1 MKQLNRNF
9 YAVIGVVIL
18 LLAGFVYAW
27 SVIAKSI
34 GATYPSW
41 SKAELSMTFTI
52 VMIFFCAGCLA
63 AGIFSEKIS
72 SRIYIWMSAIL
83 FFVGFSMASV
93 ATNTMAL
100 YFSFGVLCGLAS
112 GIAYNAVMSTIS
124 LWFVDKQGLIS
135 GVLLMGFGI
144 SSFVFGKVFA
154 IIAPA
159 DGGEAWRGLFKIFA
173 VVFAIILV
181 VCSSFVVYPPK
192 SYRPEKE
199 REKRN
204 VRKPAIEASSKEMIK
219 EKSFWLYY
227 LWAILM
233 GGAGLALVSQASG
246 IAEQVGST
254 ISDGSIATVVGLISI
269 SNGIG
274 RVFFGKL
281 FDRKGYRVT
290 MILDMIFFISAGVVL
305 LAALVTGVFLLII
318 VGFIIGGLAYGG
330 VTPTNSAIVSDFF
343 GRKNFS
349 LNFSLVN
356 TNLIIASFASTIA
369 GKLYDS
375 SQSYISTI
383 IMICCM
389 VVFGFVIFVGIKR
402 PSKIKG

>member
-1 MKQLNRNF
+1 
-9 YAVIGVVIL
+9 
-18 LLAGFVYAW
+18 
-27 SVIAKSI
+27 
-34 GATYPSW
+34 
-41 SKAELSMTFTI
+41 
-52 VMIFFCAGCLA
+52 
-63 AGIFSEKIS
+63 
-72 SRIYIWMSAIL
+72 
-83 FFVGFSMASV
+83 
-93 ATNTMAL
+93 
-100 YFSFGVLCGLAS
+100 
-112 GIAYNAVMSTIS
+112 
-124 LWFVDKQGLIS
+124 
-135 GVLLMGFGI
+135 
-144 SSFVFGKVFA
+144 
-154 IIAPA
+154 
-159 DGGEAWRGLFKIFA
+159 
-173 VVFAIILV
+173 
-181 VCSSFVVYPPK
+181 
-192 SYRPEKE
+192 
-199 REKRN
+199 
-204 VRKPAIEASSKEMIK
+204 MIK

-269 SNGIG
+269 CNGIG

-281 FDRKGYRVT
+281 FDRKGYRLT

-369 GKLYDS
+369 GELYDS

-383 IMICCM
+383 IMMCCM
-389 VVFGFVIFVGIKR
+389 AVSGFVIFVGIKR